1 MTDEERMET
10 TGTGRGG
17 NGATAA
23 GSGGEDWEERARRA
37 EAALE
42 EALAE
47 RNRLW
52 EELHQRAANENEL
65 DHYRRLA
72 ATMRPRRRGESRGPC
87 AMPSAW
93 RSRAAP
99 AGARWPRRSAAS
111 CKRADERRRDR
122 RDPRA

>member
-72 ATMRPRRRGESRGPC
+72 ATIETSASWRLTRPVRDAKRVAISGRAGGRKVAAKIRGKLQEGR
-87 AMPSAW
+87 
-93 RSRAAP
+93 
-99 AGARWPRRSAAS
+99 
-111 CKRADERRRDR
+111 
-122 RDPRA
+122 